1 MKLFLAVIL
10 GLVLLTASSLLVGA
24 VLWPVFRLAETYDPA
39 LGPNGPI
46 GFLTVALTGPF
57 FGGVFVAY
65 WSFRRFSGLDLHLY
79 RGILIG
85 IVATLSVLSGVVSV
99 LNLRGA
105 GGGVFI
111 AVLTLL
117 QIVGTVLGLSVG
129 AAMASSHVTN
139 GSVYS
144 GGGRG

>member
-10 GLVLLTASSLLVGA
+10 GLVLLTVGSVLVGA
-24 VLWPVFRLAETYDPA
+24 VLYPVFRLAETYDPA
-39 LGPNGPI
+39 LGPAGPI
-46 GFLTVALTGPF
+46 GFLTVAMAGPF
-57 FGGVFVAY
+57 FGGVFAAY
-65 WSFRRFSGLDLHLY
+65 WPLRWFSGLDHRLY

-85 IVATLSVLSGVVSV
+85 VVATLSVLAGVVSV

-144 GGGRG
+144 GGGQG